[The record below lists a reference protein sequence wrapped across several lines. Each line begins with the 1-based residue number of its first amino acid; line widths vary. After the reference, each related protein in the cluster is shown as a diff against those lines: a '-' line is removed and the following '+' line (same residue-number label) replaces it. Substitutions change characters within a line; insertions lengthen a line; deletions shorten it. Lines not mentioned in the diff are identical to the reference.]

1 MSKNKL
7 DKLGEILES
16 IQGVDAD
23 MITEVTVMLE
33 SQIQE
38 QVDERDAERAK
49 AVEVLKEEHEKAIN
63 EMVKN
68 TEKITNEIVEDF
80 GKKEIAKHIALLE
93 SKMATTVE
101 YQAIK
106 EGFGEIVNTLNK
118 VYPQAFLTESA
129 TKEMEATNQALKD
142 MHEQLITEHDQL
154 KADKFAV
161 DKELSLIKL
170 TESLSDINKQRVSKF
185 MNEIEFTSIDEYTKA
200 GKVYVSQISEKTDK
214 TKLDLTEETTKR
226 KVDEKS
232 EKSTKINW

>member
-214 TKLDLTEETTKR
+214 TKLDLTESKTDR